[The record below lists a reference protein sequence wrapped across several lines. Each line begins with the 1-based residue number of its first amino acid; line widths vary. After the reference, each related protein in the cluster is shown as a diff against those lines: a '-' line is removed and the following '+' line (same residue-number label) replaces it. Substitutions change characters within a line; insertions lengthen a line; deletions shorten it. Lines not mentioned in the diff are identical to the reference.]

1 MIYKTITNYK
11 EATKDFLENE
21 KQFHLGVIPTEQ
33 SNPITKNL
41 SATIMKDT
49 AQGVKTIF
57 KADKYVEPVA
67 RKAFNTP
74 EFAAFVDDI
83 KRCMDEKRK
92 VVFSSVGASGRMA
105 VQMEGAWRCFWQ
117 GLVDKLP
124 NHRYEFLQLGDVVT
138 SFITGGDRAVV
149 RSVENFEDYMTFGA
163 KQVDEADMKPGDV
176 LVALSECGLSAS
188 INGSAVRGYE
198 LGLRTY
204 YLHCNPEKILRKHLD
219 RARAVFEC
227 VDQYQKDLKKGVPT
241 DKYIVKI
248 PLVVGNMAVSGSTR
262 MQTTT
267 VELLAAGAALEVAAN
282 RWLQE
287 NLTEQELSV
296 VGGEFLTLDQ
306 YADAFDSLNK
316 QLMSGK
322 ALKGLAKAVDF
333 EVDTYNKKGLI
344 TYVTHEYLLDIM
356 TDTTERQPTFTL
368 PPFRKFKDTEH
379 EVSWAYTKDP
389 LYPNEVAWQQLM
401 RRDIKGLEWT
411 ADDYRAM
418 GANQDIINNPPKV
431 SGSELLEYCIG
442 NEDDPS
448 RYSRDNSYLVLVDI
462 NGSAT
467 KEAVEWYKK
476 EVVKFTGGKVIRF
489 GQIPAEKIAK
499 DEIRIPIDLPRTCT
513 DILYHL
519 LVKVAFN
526 ALSTGTMAK
535 MGRVFGNWMVQ
546 VLPTNKKLI
555 DRSSRIIWNLAK
567 TVPGHEDMTYEQ
579 AVEEF
584 FISYYNRK
592 PEDEYRES
600 YVVETLKRLGFDP
613 NADIK

>member
-33 SNPITKNL
+33 SNPLTKNL
-41 SATIMKDT
+41 SATIAKDT
-49 AQGVKTIF
+49 AKGVKTILS
-57 KADKYVEPVA
+57 ADKYIAKVA
-67 RKAFNTP
+67 GEQFKTP
-74 EFAAFVDDI
+74 EFEAFVADI
-83 KRCMDEKRK
+83 KRCMDERRK

-105 VQMEGAWRCFWQ
+105 IQMDGAWRSFWQ
-117 GLVDKLP
+117 GLVDKIP
-124 NHRYEFLQLGDVVT
+124 AHRFEFLEMAEVVS
-138 SFITGGDRAVV
+138 SFTTGGDRALV

-163 KQVDEADMKPGDV
+163 KQVDEAEMTPGDV

-198 LGLRTY
+198 LGIKTY
-204 YLHCNPEKILRKHLD
+204 YLHCNPENILRTHLD
-219 RARAVFEC
+219 RARKVFEC
-227 VDQYQKDLKKGVPT
+227 LDEYAENKAKGI
-241 DKYIVKI
+241 DNGKYIVKI
-248 PLVVGNMAVSGSTR
+248 PLFVGNMAVSGSTR
-262 MQTTT
+262 MQVTT

-287 NLTEQELSV
+287 NLTEQELAVINKQMIS
-296 VGGEFLTLDQ
+296 LDE
-306 YADAFDSLNK
+306 YAEAFVSLNK
-316 QLMSGK
+316 QLSSGK

-333 EVDTYNKKGLI
+333 EVETYNNKGLV
-344 TYVTHEYLLDIM
+344 TYITHEYLLDIM

-368 PPFRKFKDTEH
+368 PPFRKYADTTS
-379 EVSWAYTKDP
+379 EVSWAYIKDP
-389 LYPNEVAWQQLM
+389 LYPNEVAWQQVF
-401 RRDIKGLEWT
+401 RRPIKGLEWT
-411 ADDYRAM
+411 KEDYIEM
-418 GANQDIINNPPKV
+418 EANEDIINNPPKV
-431 SGSELLEYCIG
+431 SGDEVYEYVIG

-448 RYSRDNSYLVLVDI
+448 RYSNPHAKLVLIDV

-467 KEAVEWYKK
+467 PEVVAWYKK
-476 EVVKFTGGKVIRF
+476 ELVKYAGGVVIRF
-489 GQIPAEKIAK
+489 GQISDAKIDK
-499 DEIRIPIDLPRTCT
+499 NEIRIPVELPRTCT
-513 DILYHL
+513 DIMYHL

-555 DRSSRIIWNLAK
+555 DRSSRIIANLAK
-567 TVPGHEDMTYEQ
+567 IPYEQ

-584 FISYYNRK
+584 FYSYYNRK

-600 YVVETLKRLGFDP
+600 YVIETLRRLGFDP

>member
-21 KQFHLGVIPTEQ
+21 KQFHLGVITTEQ

-41 SATIMKDT
+41 SATIAKDT
-49 AQGVKTIF
+49 AKGVKTILN
-57 KADKYVEPVA
+57 ADYKIAEVA
-67 RKAFNTP
+67 RGQFHTP
-74 EFAAFVDDI
+74 EFEAFVNDI
-83 KRCMDEKRK
+83 KRCMDERRK

-105 VQMEGAWRCFWQ
+105 IQMDGAWRTFWQ
-117 GLVDKLP
+117 GLVDKIP
-124 NHRYEFLQLGDVVT
+124 AHRYEFLEIAEVVS
-138 SFITGGDRAVV
+138 SFTTGGDRALV
-149 RSVENFEDYMTFGA
+149 RSVENFEDYMTVGA
-163 KQVDEADMKPGDV
+163 KQVDEAEMTKEDV

-198 LGLRTY
+198 LGIRTY
-204 YLHCNPEKILRKHLD
+204 YLHCNPEHILRTHLD

-227 VDQYQKDLKKGVPT
+227 VDEYQENIKNGVPT

-262 MQTTT
+262 MQVTT
-267 VELLAAGAALEVAAN
+267 VELLAAGAALEMAAN

-287 NLTEQELSV
+287 NLTEEELKV
-296 VGGEFLTLDQ
+296 VGGEFLNLDQ
-306 YADAFDSLNK
+306 YADAFESLNK
-316 QLMSGK
+316 QLSSGK

-333 EVDTYNKKGLI
+333 EVETYTAKGLVTYI
-344 TYVTHEYLLDIM
+344 THDYLLDIM

-368 PPFRKFKDTEH
+368 PPFKKFKDTTK
-379 EVSWAYTKDP
+379 EVSWAYIKDP
-389 LYPNEVAWQQLM
+389 LYPNEVAWQHVF

-411 ADDYRAM
+411 KEDYIEMKAS
-418 GANQDIINNPPKV
+418 QDIINNPPKV
-431 SGSELLEYCIG
+431 SGAEVLDYCIG
-442 NEDDPS
+442 YEDDPS
-448 RYSRDNSYLVLVDI
+448 RYDRPNCKLILIDV

-467 KEAVEWYKK
+467 PEIVKWYKNELPK
-476 EVVKFTGGKVIRF
+476 YSGGVVIRF
-489 GQIPAEKIAK
+489 GQIPAEKITK
-499 DEIRIPIDLPRTCT
+499 DEIRIPVELPRTCT
-513 DILYHL
+513 DIMYHL

-555 DRSSRIIWNLAK
+555 DRSSRIIASLAK
-567 TVPGHEDMTYEQ
+567 IPYEQ

-600 YVVETLKRLGFDP
+600 YVIETLRRLGFDP

>member
-41 SATIMKDT
+41 SATIAKDT
-49 AQGVKTIF
+49 AKGVKTILN
-57 KADKYVEPVA
+57 ADKYIAGVA
-67 RKAFNTP
+67 RGQFQTP
-74 EFAAFVDDI
+74 EFEAFVSDI
-83 KRCMDEKRK
+83 KRCMDERKK

-105 VQMEGAWRCFWQ
+105 IQMDGAWRTFWQ
-117 GLVDKLP
+117 GLVDKIP
-124 NHRYEFLQLGDVVT
+124 AHRFEFLEMAEVVS
-138 SFITGGDRAVV
+138 SFTTGGDRALV

-163 KQVDEADMKPGDV
+163 RQVDEAEMGPGDV

-198 LGLRTY
+198 LGVRTY
-204 YLHCNPEKILRKHLD
+204 YLHCNPEDILRTHLD

-227 VDQYQKDLKKGVPT
+227 LDEYAENKAKGI
-241 DKYIVKI
+241 DNGKYIVKI
-248 PLVVGNMAVSGSTR
+248 PLFVGNMAVSGSTR
-262 MQTTT
+262 MQVTT

-282 RWLQE
+282 RWLKE

-306 YADAFDSLNK
+306 YADAFESLNK
-316 QLMSGK
+316 QLSSGK

-333 EVDTYNKKGLI
+333 EVETYNQKGLVTYI
-344 TYVTHEYLLDIM
+344 THDYLLDIM

-368 PPFRKFKDTEH
+368 PPFKKFADTTS
-379 EVSWAYTKDP
+379 EVSWAYIKDP
-389 LYPNEVAWQQLM
+389 LYPNEVAWQHVF
-401 RRDIKGLEWT
+401 RRPIKGLEWT
-411 ADDYRAM
+411 KEDYIEM
-418 GANQDIINNPPKV
+418 KANQDIINNPPQV
-431 SGSELLEYCIG
+431 SGAEVLEYVIG

-448 RYSRDNSYLVLVDI
+448 RYSRPCSQLVLIDV

-467 KEAVEWYKK
+467 PEIVSWYKK
-476 EVVKFTGGKVIRF
+476 ELVKFSGGVVIRF
-489 GQIPAEKIAK
+489 GQIPTEKIDK
-499 DEIRIPIDLPRTCT
+499 NEIRIPMELPRTCT
-513 DILYHL
+513 DIMYHL

-535 MGRVFGNWMVQ
+535 MGRVYGNWMVQ

-555 DRSSRIIWNLAK
+555 DRSSRIIANLAK
-567 TVPGHEDMTYEQ
+567 IPYEQ

-600 YVVETLKRLGFDP
+600 YVIETLRRLGFDP
-613 NADIK
+613 KADIK

>member
-1 MIYKTITNYK
+1 MIYKTIQNYK
-11 EATKDFLENE
+11 EASKDFLENE

-33 SNPITKNL
+33 SNPLTKNL
-41 SATIMKDT
+41 SATIAKDT
-49 AQGVKTIF
+49 AKGVKTILS
-57 KADKYVEPVA
+57 ADKYIADKA
-67 RKAFNTP
+67 REQFNTP

-83 KRCMDEKRK
+83 KRCMDERKK

-105 VQMEGAWRCFWQ
+105 IQMDGAWRTFWQ
-117 GLVDKLP
+117 GLVDKIP
-124 NHRYEFLQLGDVVT
+124 AHRFEFLEMAEVVS
-138 SFITGGDRAVV
+138 SFTTGGDRALV

-163 KQVDEADMKPGDV
+163 KQVDEAEMGPGDV

-198 LGLRTY
+198 LGVKTY
-204 YLHCNPEKILRKHLD
+204 YLFCNPEHILRTHLD
-219 RARAVFEC
+219 RARKVFEC
-227 VDQYQKDLKKGVPT
+227 LDEYDENKKKGI
-241 DKYIVKI
+241 DNGKYIVKI
-248 PLVVGNMAVSGSTR
+248 PLFVGNMAVSGSTR
-262 MQTTT
+262 MQVTT

-287 NLTEQELSV
+287 NLTEQELAV
-296 VGGEFLTLDQ
+296 INKEFISLND
-306 YADAFDSLNK
+306 YADAFVSLNK
-316 QLMSGK
+316 QLSSGK

-333 EVDTYNKKGLI
+333 EVETYTNKGLVTYI
-344 TYVTHEYLLDIM
+344 THDYLLDIM

-368 PPFRKFKDTEH
+368 PPFKKFADPTT
-379 EVSWAYTKDP
+379 EVSWAYIKDP

-448 RYSRDNSYLVLVDI
+448 RYSRPHCKLVLIDI

-467 KEAVEWYKK
+467 PEIVAWYKK
-476 EVVKFTGGKVIRF
+476 ELVKYAGGVVIRF
-489 GQIPAEKIAK
+489 GQIPAAKIDK
-499 DEIRIPIDLPRTCT
+499 DEIRIPVELPRTCT

-519 LVKVAFN
+519 LVKVSFN

-535 MGRVFGNWMVQ
+535 MGRVWGNWMIQ

-555 DRSSRIIWNLAK
+555 DRSTRVIANLAK
-567 TVPGHEDMTYEQ
+567 IPYEQ
-579 AVEEF
+579 ANEEF
-584 FISYYNRK
+584 FYSYYNRK
-592 PEDEYRES
+592 PEDEYKES
-600 YVVETLKRLGFDP
+600 YVVETLKRLGVDP
-613 NADIK
+613 NADVE